1 MMKKRFLPIAL
12 LSAAAIALTGCASG
26 AADASD
32 DDNKTY
38 KLKLASYQPPG
49 AAEAVATG
57 KWAKQIEEATDG
69 RVQIEFFYQE
79 GLLPGAETLQGV
91 GDGRADLG
99 YIADAYYPGELPLTN
114 IAGLPFATSSPEA
127 QGHAFKDLYEQN
139 AEFRQEW
146 ENQGV
151 HVLIW
156 APVPPNAVA
165 LKEPAETLEDLE
177 GRKVRV
183 IGYAAEA
190 YQEAGMTPVAISQS
204 EVYES
209 LQRGVVEGT
218 SGGSFD
224 ILTDRDYQEVAPHF
238 MDLRSGNYALTMNV
252 INKRVWDKLP
262 EDIQATITEVSEG
275 YLDTYL
281 ETLTEHEEA
290 ACDKLLDA
298 GGTITILDEKE
309 ADDWAS
315 RTKDSVKASWMKAVQ
330 GSTSGADPE
339 AFYND
344 YMTAIEKYEADASYE
359 PALQRCAAR

>member
-1 MMKKRFLPIAL
+1 MKKRYATIAL

-26 AADASD
+26 AADAGGD
-32 DDNKTY
+32 EDKVY

-57 KWAKQIEEATDG
+57 KWAKQIEEETDG
-69 RVQIEFFYQE
+69 RVKIEFFYQE

-114 IAGLPFATSSPEA
+114 IAGLPFSTSSPEA
-127 QGHAFKDLYEQN
+127 QGHAFKDLYEN
-139 AEFRQEW
+139 NEEFRQEW

-156 APVPPNAVA
+156 APVPPNTLA
-165 LKEPAETLEDLE
+165 LKEPATTLEDLE
-177 GRKVRV
+177 GRKIRA
-183 IGYAAEA
+183 IGYSAEA
-190 YQEAGMTPVAISQS
+190 FQEAGMTPVAISQS

-209 LQRGVVEGT
+209 LQRGVVDGT
-218 SGGSFD
+218 SGGSMD

-262 EDIQATITEVSEG
+262 ADLQDTITEVSEG

-281 ETLTEHEEA
+281 ETLAEHENA
-290 ACDKLLDA
+290 SCDKLLA
-298 GGTITILDEKE
+298 ANGTITILDEKE
-309 ADDWAS
+309 AQAWAD
-315 RTKDSVKASWMKAVQ
+315 RTKDSVKASWAKAVKS
-330 GSTSGADPE
+330 STSGADPE
-339 AFYND
+339 AFYSD
-344 YMTAIEKYEADASYE
+344 YMTALDKYEADATYE
-359 PALQRCAAR
+359 PALQRCNAR

>member
-1 MMKKRFLPIAL
+1 MMKKRFVPLAV
-12 LSAAAIALTGCASG
+12 LSAAALALTGCSG
-26 AADASD
+26 AGDDAADGD
-32 DDNKTY
+32 KVYN
-38 KLKLASYQPPG
+38 LKLASYQPPG
-49 AAEAVATG
+49 AAEAVATS
-57 KWAKQIEEATDG
+57 KWAEQVEEATDG
-69 RVQIEFFYQE
+69 RVKIEFFFQE

-99 YIADAYYPGELPLTN
+99 YIADAYYPNELPLTN

-127 QGHAFKDLYEQN
+127 QGHAFKDLYAQN
-139 AEFRQEW
+139 DAFRQEW

-165 LKEPAETLEDLE
+165 LKEPAENLDDLD
-177 GRKVRV
+177 GRKIRA
-183 IGYAAEA
+183 IGFSAEA
-190 YQEAGMTPVAISQS
+190 FQEAGMTPVAISQS

-209 LQRGVVEGT
+209 LQRGVIDGT

-252 INKRVWDKLP
+252 INKRLWDKLP
-262 EDIQATITEVSEG
+262 ADLQDAITEVSEG

-281 ETLTEHEEA
+281 ETLYEHEDA

-298 GGTITILDEKE
+298 GGTITILDEAE
-309 ADDWAS
+309 ADAWAD
-315 RTKDSVKASWMKAVQ
+315 RTKDQVKESWMKAVNSSA
-330 GSTSGADPE
+330 GGVDAES
-339 AFYND
+339 FYDD
-344 YMTAIEKYEADASYE
+344 YMSALDKYEAEASYE

>member
-1 MMKKRFLPIAL
+1 MKKRLIPIAL
-12 LSAAAIALTGCASG
+12 LSAAALALTGCAGGGS
-26 AADASD
+26 DAGD
-32 DDNKTY
+32 DENKTY

-57 KWAKQIEEATDG
+57 KWADQIEEATDG
-69 RVQIEFFYQE
+69 RVKIEFFFQE

-139 AEFRQEW
+139 EAFKQEW

-165 LKEPAETLEDLE
+165 LKEPAETLDDLD
-177 GRKVRV
+177 GRKLRV

-190 YQEAGMTPVAISQS
+190 FQEAGITPVAISQS

-209 LQRGVVEGT
+209 LQRGVVDGT

-252 INKRVWDKLP
+252 INKRTWDGLP
-262 EDIQATITEVSEG
+262 ADLQDIITEVSDG

-281 ETLTEHEEA
+281 ETLAEHENA

-298 GGTITILDEKE
+298 GGTITILDEDE
-309 ADDWAS
+309 AADWAD
-315 RTKDSVKASWMKAVQ
+315 RTQDAVKASWAKQVESS
-330 GSTSGADPE
+330 GSGVDADE
-339 AFYND
+339 FYNA
-344 YMTAIEKYEADASYE
+344 YMGALETYEADATYE